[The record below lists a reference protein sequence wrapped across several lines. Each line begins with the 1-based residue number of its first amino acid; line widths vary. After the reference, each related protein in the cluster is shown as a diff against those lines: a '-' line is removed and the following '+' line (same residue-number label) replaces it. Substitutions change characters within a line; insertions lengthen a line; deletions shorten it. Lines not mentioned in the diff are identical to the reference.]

1 LLYFFRSHKII
12 IPPDSVDPTLI
23 AFWAGDSNP
32 KEENKTYQGMRI
44 HILNVVLIV
53 KYRNL
58 ELPTSVDAVLNAL
71 QTEQSELEKK
81 IDSLTIYVAGYDFT
95 QLSQTD
101 QDILTD
107 QLAAMN
113 TYNNRLKTR
122 ILNY

>member
-1 LLYFFRSHKII
+1 
-12 IPPDSVDPTLI
+12 
-23 AFWAGDSNP
+23 
-32 KEENKTYQGMRI
+32 
-44 HILNVVLIV
+44 
-53 KYRNL
+53 
-58 ELPTSVDAVLNAL
+58 LPTSVDAVLNAL

>member
-1 LLYFFRSHKII
+1 
-12 IPPDSVDPTLI
+12 
-23 AFWAGDSNP
+23 
-32 KEENKTYQGMRI
+32 
-44 HILNVVLIV
+44 
-53 KYRNL
+53 
-58 ELPTSVDAVLNAL
+58 LPTSVDAVLNAL

-101 QDILTD
+101 KDLLTD